1 MNVEF
6 TKSFDEGFGA
16 LPELLREK
24 SRKAI
29 DLFLR
34 SFESR
39 RYPKGLRIHRCG
51 PFLSLSVTMKH
62 RIFVSTIVGGVRF
75 VFIGDHEAADR
86 YLRRQ

>member
-6 TKSFDEGFGA
+6 TKNFDEGFGA

-24 SRKAI
+24 SRKTI

-34 SFESR
+34 SCESR

-51 PFLSLSVTMKH
+51 PFISLSVTLKH
-62 RIFVSTIVGGVRF
+62 RIFVSTIAGGVRF
-75 VFIGDHEAADR
+75 VFIGDYGDADR
-86 YLRRQ
+86 YLKRQ